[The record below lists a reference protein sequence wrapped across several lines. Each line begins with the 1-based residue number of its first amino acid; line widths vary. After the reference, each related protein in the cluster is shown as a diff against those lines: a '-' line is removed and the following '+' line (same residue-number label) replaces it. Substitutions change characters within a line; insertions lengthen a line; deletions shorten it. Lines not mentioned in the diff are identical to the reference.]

1 MIPFNAEERGHA
13 MAAETSK
20 AMEGWPAELRR
31 EFAANGMNG
40 CVGQVLLSESD
51 RVRVWSLSLAPG
63 ERIGFHR
70 HVLDYFWTALTD
82 GRARSHYGDG
92 RTIESAYCAGDTRHM
107 HYAEGESMIHDLEN
121 IGDTV
126 LAYTTVE
133 FLDSANAPL
142 PIPDSARRVVAN
154 AARGNA
160 LPAT

>member
-1 MIPFNAEERGHA
+1 MSAESSE
-13 MAAETSK
+13 

-31 EFAANGMNG
+31 ELAANGTNG

-70 HVLDYFWTALTD
+70 HVLDYFWTVLTD
-82 GRARSHYGDG
+82 GHSRSHYGDG
-92 RTIESAYCAGDTRHM
+92 RTIEATYRAGDTRHM
-107 HYAEGESMIHDLEN
+107 HFASGESMIHDLEN

-133 FLDSANAPL
+133 FLDGANPPL
-142 PIPDSARRVVAN
+142 PIPDTARRVVAN
-154 AARGNA
+154 AA
-160 LPAT
+160 